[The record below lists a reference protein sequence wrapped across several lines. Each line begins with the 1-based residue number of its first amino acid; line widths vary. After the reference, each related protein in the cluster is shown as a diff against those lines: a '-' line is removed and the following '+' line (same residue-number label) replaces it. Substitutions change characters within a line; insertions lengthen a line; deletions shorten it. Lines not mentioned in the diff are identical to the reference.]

1 VGDAREIR
9 AAGTEAAAA
18 LLLFERPS
26 PKIQGVDSVDWIDSP
41 ASGLTLTSCV
51 PECGPM
57 RMGGIA
63 CLCWSLAAAAH
74 GGELPAAIDRVLSG
88 HSIDPGGVSIV
99 VEAVDAREPALSHLA
114 DVPRN
119 PASVMKLLTTWSA
132 LELLG
137 PTYTW
142 PTDVYFLG
150 DFDGRKLDGD
160 LALKGYG
167 DPYLVLEDFWK
178 LLRAVRRLGLAD
190 IDGNLIIDDSYF
202 DVSGE
207 DPPGALDDQPFRTY
221 NVVPNALLVNFKA
234 VELEFRANPSNGR
247 VDVSVEPPLANLE
260 VQNRIKL
267 AQGPCRGYQ
276 AGISFDLVD
285 ADLAHAVVG
294 GAFPARCGSY
304 ALSRSVLHHD
314 TYAYGLFEALWKE
327 TGGAFDGGLRKGV
340 VPADAAPA
348 LTWRSPPLAE
358 VIRSINKFS
367 NNVMTRQLVYTL
379 GAVLRGEPGT
389 RAKGV
394 DAIRE
399 FLASRG
405 LDVSSLAMD
414 NGAGLSRDGRVTA
427 QLLADLLRQAHRS
440 RFAAEFVSSL
450 SLAGLDGTT
459 RRFEGVAAD
468 GGMHVKTGTLDD
480 VSALAGYV
488 RGAGG
493 EDYVVVVLLNARD
506 AHRGPGHEL
515 QQAVLSWAADLA
527 QSDALTR
534 QAADMERPTVPT
546 HALPTAAP

>member
-1 VGDAREIR
+1 
-9 AAGTEAAAA
+9 
-18 LLLFERPS
+18 
-26 PKIQGVDSVDWIDSP
+26 
-41 ASGLTLTSCV
+41 
-51 PECGPM
+51 M

-63 CLCWSLAAAAH
+63 CLCCTLAAAAYGGEPRAAH
-74 GGELPAAIDRVLSG
+74 GGELPAAIERVLSG
-88 HSIDPGGVSIV
+88 HDIDPAAVSIV
-99 VEAVDAREPALSHLA
+99 VEAVDSPEPALSHLPA
-114 DVPRN
+114 VPRN

-142 PTDVYFLG
+142 PTEVYFLG
-150 DFDGRKLDGD
+150 DFDGRRLDGD

-178 LLRAVRRLGLAD
+178 LLRAVRRQGLAE
-190 IDGNLIIDDSYF
+190 IGGNLIVDDSYF
-202 DVSGE
+202 DTSAE
-207 DPPGALDDQPFRTY
+207 EPPGALDDQPFRTY

-234 VELEFRANPSNGR
+234 VDLEFRADPASGR
-247 VDVSVEPPLANLE
+247 VDVTVEPPLANLE
-260 VQNRIKL
+260 VQNQIKL

-285 ADLAHAVVG
+285 TELAHAVLG

-304 ALSRSVLHHD
+304 GLSRSVLHHD
-314 TYAYGLFEALWKE
+314 TYAYGLFETLWKE
-327 TGGAFDGGLRKGV
+327 TGGTFRGGLRKGV
-340 VPADAAPA
+340 VPQDAVPA
-348 LTWRSPPLAE
+348 LTWRSPPLGE

-389 RAKGV
+389 RAKGI

-405 LDVSSLAMD
+405 FDVGSLAMD
-414 NGAGLSRDGRVTA
+414 NGAGLSRDGRVSA
-427 QLLADLLRQAHRS
+427 QLLADLLRDAHRS
-440 RFAAEFVSSL
+440 RFAAEFVASL

-459 RRFEGVAAD
+459 RRFESVAAD

-506 AHRGPGHEL
+506 AHRGPGLEL
-515 QQAVLSWAADLA
+515 DQAVLGWVADLA
-527 QSDALTR
+527 AR
-534 QAADMERPTVPT
+534 RAVPERAAAAERAAT
-546 HALPTAAP
+546 LPARGLAAAKP

>member
-1 VGDAREIR
+1 
-9 AAGTEAAAA
+9 
-18 LLLFERPS
+18 
-26 PKIQGVDSVDWIDSP
+26 
-41 ASGLTLTSCV
+41 
-51 PECGPM
+51 
-57 RMGGIA
+57 
-63 CLCWSLAAAAH
+63 LCWSLAAAAH
-74 GGELPAAIDRVLSG
+74 AGELPAVIDRVLSG
-88 HSIDPGGVSIV
+88 HGIDPNDVSIV
-99 VEAVDAREPALSHLA
+99 VEGVDAREPALSHLP

-119 PASVMKLLTTWSA
+119 PASVMKLVTTWSA

-142 PTDVYFLG
+142 PTEVYFLG

-178 LLRAVRRLGLAD
+178 LLRAVRRLGLAE
-190 IDGNLIIDDSYF
+190 IGGNLVVDDSYF
-202 DVSGE
+202 DVSAE

-234 VELEFRANPSNGR
+234 VEFEFRADPANGR

-276 AGISFDLVD
+276 AGISFDVVD
-285 ADLAHAVVG
+285 PDLARAVVG

-304 ALSRSVLHHD
+304 GLSRSVLHHD
-314 TYAYGLFEALWKE
+314 TYAYGLFETLWKE
-327 TGGAFDGGLRKGV
+327 TGGAFRGGLRKAA
-340 VPADAAPA
+340 VPQDATPA

-394 DAIRE
+394 DAINE
-399 FLASRG
+399 FLTSRG
-405 LDVSSLAMD
+405 LDVSSLTMD
-414 NGAGLSRDGRVTA
+414 NGAGLSRDGRVSA
-427 QLLADLLRQAHRS
+427 QLLADLLQNAHRS

-459 RRFEGVAAD
+459 RRFEAVAAD

-488 RGAGG
+488 RGAAG

-506 AHRGPGHEL
+506 AHRGPGQEL
-515 QQAVLSWAADLA
+515 QQAVLSWTANLA
-527 QSDALTR
+527 QSRALR
-534 QAADMERPTVPT
+534 QQAAAMERGRVPAGAIERAT
-546 HALPTAAP
+546 LPTAAMRAAAAP